1 MKEYLGDSVYVD
13 FDGFYIT
20 LTTDNGDGPTNTIFM
35 EPEVYHALVEYQ
47 KRLLKVQQKFLLG
60 DQQDASVVTEE
71 G

>member
-1 MKEYLGDSVYVD
+1 MKEYLGDSVYAD

-35 EPEVYHALVEYQ
+35 EPEVCYALEEYR
-47 KRLLKVQQKFLLG
+47 KRLLKAQQKFLLG